1 MNNNDDLLNMIVSDK
16 PVMSNLKP
24 VEEIPLA
31 NNQINKKEKKLREKT
46 MSDEIISSLL
56 QQKATSKRVQLM
68 AHVKPDIYAQI
79 DEIAIKSR
87 TSISK
92 VVEKILEEALK

>member
-31 NNQINKKEKKLREKT
+31 NNQINKK
-46 MSDEIISSLL
+46 
-56 QQKATSKRVQLM
+56 
-68 AHVKPDIYAQI
+68 
-79 DEIAIKSR
+79 
-87 TSISK
+87 
-92 VVEKILEEALK
+92 

>member
-1 MNNNDDLLNMIVSDK
+1 
-16 PVMSNLKP
+16 
-24 VEEIPLA
+24 
-31 NNQINKKEKKLREKT
+31 